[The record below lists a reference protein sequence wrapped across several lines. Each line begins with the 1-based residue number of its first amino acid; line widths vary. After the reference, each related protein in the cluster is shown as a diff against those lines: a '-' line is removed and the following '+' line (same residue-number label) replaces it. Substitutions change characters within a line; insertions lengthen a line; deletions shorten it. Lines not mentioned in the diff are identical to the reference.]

1 MSSASSAW
9 PPAACCLPTPRWWR
23 IRARPEGLTQILLP
37 VSEIA
42 VEVGSVRSVNM
53 VMLGAVIAKTKLL
66 KRETIMAVLEETM
79 GRKKPELLEFNIK
92 AFNAGYEAAGKG
104 E

>member
-1 MSSASSAW
+1 
-9 PPAACCLPTPRWWR
+9 
-23 IRARPEGLTQILLP
+23 
-37 VSEIA
+37 
-42 VEVGSVRSVNM
+42 M
-53 VMLGAVIAKTKLL
+53 VMLGAVIAKTELL

>member
-1 MSSASSAW
+1 MSSASTAW
-9 PPAACCLPTPRWWR
+9 PRRHVVYQRLAGGESGTA
-23 IRARPEGLTQILLP
+23 EGFTQILLP

-79 GRKKPELLEFNIK
+79 GRKKPE
-92 AFNAGYEAAGKG
+92 AA
-104 E
+104 

>member
-1 MSSASSAW
+1 MENPGTA
-9 PPAACCLPTPRWWR
+9 
-23 IRARPEGLTQILLP
+23 EGFTQILLP

-92 AFNAGYEAAGKG
+92 AFNAGYEAVGKG